1 MLAKQKISVGWV
13 QLVLLYLLQCYSTL
27 SDFSKYSNNAKLFHS
42 RNSRLR
48 KQQCVMTCRHGE
60 REHWINTS
68 PVILGLVGRKT
79 GESVL
84 KSKQINLSPNLK
96 TNYFII
102 TVTDYILILHAFCYM
117 ILEKQFGFLFWVLTH
132 CQLIVRLKLK
142 TEIQMQIGRDLAFGQ
157 FSLFLFL
164 LIVTLPLFESPQG

>member
-1 MLAKQKISVGWV
+1 
-13 QLVLLYLLQCYSTL
+13 
-27 SDFSKYSNNAKLFHS
+27 
-42 RNSRLR
+42 
-48 KQQCVMTCRHGE
+48 MTCRHGE

-102 TVTDYILILHAFCYM
+102 TVTDYILILHTFCYM

-142 TEIQMQIGRDLAFGQ
+142 TEI
-157 FSLFLFL
+157 
-164 LIVTLPLFESPQG
+164 